1 MDKYPL
7 YRAGAAGYNG
17 TGKET
22 QYVGSI
28 IYPLPRS
35 KGKGGEGEMIT
46 PKDKIGYIRRA
57 TVDGKEQFKFI
68 EAKIKSVR
76 VGKKQTSVYTD
87 KFYALDAEEIEFNTE
102 MIGKGR
108 GIMLVNE
115 PFITNNEY
123 SEHCRKT
130 VDYWNIHGARS
141 ILDGTLQNDEVRE

>member
-1 MDKYPL
+1 
-7 YRAGAAGYNG
+7 
-17 TGKET
+17 
-22 QYVGSI
+22 
-28 IYPLPRS
+28 
-35 KGKGGEGEMIT
+35 MIT
-46 PKDKIGYIRRA
+46 PKDKIGYIRRT

-102 MIGKGR
+102 MIGKGS

-115 PFITNNEY
+115 PFITNDEY

-130 VDYWNIHGARS
+130 VDYWNTNGARS
-141 ILDGTLQNDEVRE
+141 ILDGTPQNDEVRE

>member
-1 MDKYPL
+1 
-7 YRAGAAGYNG
+7 
-17 TGKET
+17 
-22 QYVGSI
+22 
-28 IYPLPRS
+28 
-35 KGKGGEGEMIT
+35 MIT

-102 MIGKGR
+102 MIGKGS

-115 PFITNNEY
+115 PFITNDEY

-141 ILDGTLQNDEVRE
+141 ILGDDHPTEKGGVEE

>member
-7 YRAGAAGYNG
+7 HRTGAKGYNG
-17 TGKET
+17 TIKGTRYERST
-22 QYVGSI
+22 VFS
-28 IYPLPRS
+28 LPRS

-87 KFYALDAEEIEFNTE
+87 KFYALDSEEIEFNTE
-102 MIGKGR
+102 MIGKGS

-115 PFITNNEY
+115 PFITNDEY

-141 ILDGTLQNDEVRE
+141 ILDGTPQNDEVRE